1 CGTFFRNDDKNV
13 RVLSANFLFLKNT
26 IEELK
31 VSPVNLMRVKY
42 STETV
47 DYLIKPEMQSE
58 LLNEFFRPENYFID
72 YLHCV
77 E

>member
-1 CGTFFRNDDKNV
+1 MCGFY
-13 RVLSANFLFLKNT
+13 LLKNT

-58 LLNEFFRPENYFID
+58 LLNEFIKPENYFID

>member
-1 CGTFFRNDDKNV
+1 
-13 RVLSANFLFLKNT
+13 
-26 IEELK
+26 
-31 VSPVNLMRVKY
+31 MRVKY

-58 LLNEFFRPENYFID
+58 LLNDFIRPENYFID